1 MTATSRTTQVGWQPC
16 GFSPLLVRQLVVV
29 EPVLAVGICIDGDP
43 VGCQS
48 PLLVRPLAVVEP
60 VLVRQLVVVE
70 PVGCQP
76 SLQHDSSGVFFEPS
90 LFCTRSSTPCGTS
103 QTFLRLRLA
112 ETTLHGAVGRPSAL

>member
-16 GFSPLLVRQLVVV
+16 GFSPLLGRQLVVV

-76 SLQHDSSGVFFEPS
+76 SLQHNSSGAFFESS
-90 LFCTRSSTPCGTS
+90 LSCTRSSKPCGTS
-103 QTFLRLRLA
+103 QMFLQLHPA
-112 ETTLHGAVGRPSAL
+112 ASTLHGAVGRASA